1 MNQRLTKLY
10 NFLAERNLD
19 GIIINKPEN
28 VTYFSGFTGDSGFLL
43 INRDQKKLFTDFRY
57 IEQAE
62 KQAPEYDIVRIGAQP
77 YEIVKANIHELGL
90 KYIGFESD
98 FVVYDL
104 YNKLNAF
111 DNIDF
116 MPQHLDTLR
125 MIKDAVELDRIRK
138 AVDIADQAFIH
149 ILSVIKPGV
158 SEQEI
163 AAELEYHMRKLG
175 SEKAAFDTIV
185 ASGTRGALPHGIAS
199 AKKIETG
206 DMVTMDYGAVYKGYH
221 SDITRTVVVGKANA
235 RQKNIYQTVL
245 TAQLTGV
252 HTVKPGIHAD
262 EVDSAA
268 RDIIGE
274 AGYKEYFGHG
284 LGHGVGLAIHEEP
297 RLSPAGTNVL
307 LTENMVVTVEPG
319 IYLPG
324 WGGIRIED
332 TVVVAADGAQVLT
345 SSSKELIEIN

>member
-1 MNQRLTKLY
+1 MSQRLTKLY

-77 YEIVKANIHELGL
+77 YEIVKATIHELGL

-104 YNKLNAF
+104 YSKLNAF

-116 MPQHLDTLR
+116 MPQQLDTLR

-252 HTVKPGIHAD
+252 HKVKPGIHAA

-297 RLSPAGTNVL
+297 RLSPASTNVL